1 METALSFGPSD
12 NRARRKSFTSYP
24 AFQRKK
30 VPFRE
35 ISHFNSIKFSK
46 LKLRVGPSERQ
57 RFYTARNGDSAV
69 FFPKTKTMS
78 SQPNQLNPHPWIENK
93 TLSLK
98 HNYTIK
104 FLTNGLTKTLIFLE
118 WKHKPQRERDGET
131 ETEERNKDQLHK
143 PFSCF
148 SLPKAGEAAGPLR
161 HLHVRILFILFFKNP
176 RVVVRKKINQAATGE
191 FVQDMKWVTHGSQAP
206 GRRHAQ
212 RGKIRCGKVQ
222 VVRAVVGLWG
232 NNADFEHETQR
243 TCYYDTE
250 NN

>member
-1 METALSFGPSD
+1 MSEPSSARVDYSTSGFPPSD
-12 NRARRKSFTSYP
+12 TRTPSRWRHWDRPPLWKLPFHLVPPTTGQEENHSHPILPSKE
-24 AFQRKK
+24 KK

-104 FLTNGLTKTLIFLE
+104 FLANGLTKTLIFLE

-148 SLPKAGEAAGPLR
+148 SLSKAGEAAGPLR
-161 HLHVRILFILFFKNP
+161 HLHVRILFILFF
-176 RVVVRKKINQAATGE
+176 
-191 FVQDMKWVTHGSQAP
+191 
-206 GRRHAQ
+206 
-212 RGKIRCGKVQ
+212 
-222 VVRAVVGLWG
+222 
-232 NNADFEHETQR
+232 
-243 TCYYDTE
+243 
-250 NN
+250 

>member
-1 METALSFGPSD
+1 MSQWLYVWTVLRPSWLFHQWLHANWHQDTEPLETLGQAIAVETALSFSLSD

-30 VPFRE
+30 VPFQE

-46 LKLRVGPSERQ
+46 LKPRLGPSERQ
-57 RFYTARNGDSAV
+57 GFYTARNRDSAV

-78 SQPNQLNPHPWIENK
+78 SQHNQLNQHPWIENK
-93 TLSLK
+93 TLSFK

-104 FLTNGLTKTLIFLE
+104 FLANGLVKTLILLE

-148 SLPKAGEAAGPLR
+148 SLSKAGEAAGPLR
-161 HLHVRILFILFFKNP
+161 HLHVSILFSFF
-176 RVVVRKKINQAATGE
+176 
-191 FVQDMKWVTHGSQAP
+191 F
-206 GRRHAQ
+206 
-212 RGKIRCGKVQ
+212 
-222 VVRAVVGLWG
+222 
-232 NNADFEHETQR
+232 FFFF
-243 TCYYDTE
+243 
-250 NN
+250 